1 MSLTTNDIADNKVYD
16 YYDTTYNQI
25 NALRDLLQNTGL
37 KDAFTQ
43 LSATTQNFQENME
56 FMKVLNQLFPY
67 VQLPIKMK
75 DQFVHSDFYVY
86 TKKKNLQEKPDSI
99 SVLLHLDME
108 NLGPT
113 DIHIT
118 LTRGNVEAKFYMS
131 DDFSTS
137 LLRNNIDLLEEA
149 MTRNGYL
156 LQTEFIERQKEVDI
170 VKDIIEKDQPTS
182 SLKRYSFDIRA

>member
-1 MSLTTNDIADNKVYD
+1 
-16 YYDTTYNQI
+16 
-25 NALRDLLQNTGL
+25 
-37 KDAFTQ
+37 
-43 LSATTQNFQENME
+43 
-56 FMKVLNQLFPY
+56 
-67 VQLPIKMK
+67 
-75 DQFVHSDFYVY
+75 
-86 TKKKNLQEKPDSI
+86 
-99 SVLLHLDME
+99 
-108 NLGPT
+108 
-113 DIHIT
+113 
-118 LTRGNVEAKFYMS
+118 MS